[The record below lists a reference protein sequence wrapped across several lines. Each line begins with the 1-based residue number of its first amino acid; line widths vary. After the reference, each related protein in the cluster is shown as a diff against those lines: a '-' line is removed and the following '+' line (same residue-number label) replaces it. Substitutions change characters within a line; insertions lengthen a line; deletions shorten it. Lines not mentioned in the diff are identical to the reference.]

1 MSPQLWWYVTRA
13 TGLVSWGLLSAS
25 MLLGLSM
32 STRFGKKL
40 NQAWATDLH
49 RFLSGFAF
57 IVLFAHLGALLLDDY
72 TDFRVVD
79 LLVPMA
85 SRWRPGAVAWG
96 IVGLYLVAIVEV
108 TSLIRDRLTRR
119 LWITLHQ
126 LSLPAWLAASIHLVK
141 SGAEAKNRVLLLTVL
156 VMLLALV
163 FLTVLRLMAYRDE
176 VKAERAAALR
186 SGRAARAPR
195 PSPAGADGADGAEG
209 ADGEAGGDGAEAS
222 DAVGDEATTAIEVL
236 DVSGAEI
243 EEPDEVVAGSDEL
256 SDDGAFDDEAF
267 DDEIWAPLDDEP
279 TRLDLPAV
287 GPAD

>member
-1 MSPQLWWYVTRA
+1 VSPQLWWYVTRA

-141 SGAEAKNRVLLLTVL
+141 SGAEAKNRVLLFTVL

-195 PSPAGADGADGAEG
+195 PSPAGADGA
-209 ADGEAGGDGAEAS
+209 EAS

-256 SDDGAFDDEAF
+256 SDDGAFDVEAF
-267 DDEIWAPLDDEP
+267 DDEIWAPLDD
-279 TRLDLPAV
+279 
-287 GPAD
+287 